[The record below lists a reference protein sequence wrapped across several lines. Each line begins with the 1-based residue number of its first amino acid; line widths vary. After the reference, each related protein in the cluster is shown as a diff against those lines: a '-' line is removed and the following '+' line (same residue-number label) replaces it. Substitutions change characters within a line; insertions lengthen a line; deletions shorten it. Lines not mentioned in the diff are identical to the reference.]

1 LQKFFDDIGVNAAS
15 DVVTILISSK
25 MKAASMGVFT
35 QAEFKEGF
43 TQMGISTVD
52 DLKRKL
58 PQLYQ
63 DLKNPEEFKK
73 MYKFVYDFARD
84 KTYKNLQVEIALDLW
99 DLLLSTR
106 CRFLSD
112 WIDFIKTEKKD

>member
-1 LQKFFDDIGVNAAS
+1 
-15 DVVTILISSK
+15 
-25 MKAASMGVFT
+25 MGVFT

-73 MYKFVYDFARD
+73 MYKFVFDFARD
-84 KTYKNLQVEIALDLW
+84 KNYKNLQVEIALDLW

-106 CRFLSD
+106 CRFLGDPNKCRLSAALRH
-112 WIDFIKTEKKD
+112 KKNKNMNGHRESLAEQMKRTKL